1 MLRGKPGLPQKLRF
15 VTRNQKYSENGNRGT
30 AKSGTRIQ

>member
-1 MLRGKPGLPQKLRF
+1 MITLTG

-30 AKSGTRIQ
+30 AKPGTRIQ